1 MSTSSPISL
10 TEISV
15 ALTPELF
22 DALLKAAELAELT
35 ANAHADMLDSHA
47 PAAAAE
53 RRELGRLFKTAQSRL
68 TNAHALA
75 TIRAIRPQSTS
86 ASA

>member
-1 MSTSSPISL
+1 MSTSTTASP
-10 TEISV
+10 TEIPV
-15 ALTPELF
+15 NLTPELC

-47 PAAAAE
+47 PAAATE
-53 RRELGRLFKTAQSRL
+53 RRELGRLFRTAQVRL
-68 TNAHALA
+68 PNARALA
-75 TIRAIRPQSTS
+75 AIHAVRPQS